1 MDNEEEYIG
10 CLKYTGKL
18 VEEGMLDARK
28 SAQALLGF
36 DEAIRFFVTKQAP
49 ELNKSDFEFPVR
61 ILKGSWE
68 LAIPVTIA
76 EWIQAGGGIAA
87 TAYAAKAAQKMAER
101 DFDSFGFKD
110 IFKKSLIATQWV
122 IKIGKHLGDLTIK
135 KFANTKFQ
143 DNNQVIGIP
152 NSEGEF
158 LYVPLEYL
166 EFYAS
171 INPKLLSNITELVE
185 DERVLSIGVYEDG
198 ELIEEKITRKHRN
211 IFTHETDEE
220 DDTLFPE
227 LQHGDNVV
235 LEGEV
240 TRGNEMSNTV
250 GFSYQGHILTAIPE
264 SGSIVRFKGS
274 LFLNCN
280 IHGDISRLDDKGKLG
295 AKRPKIIFT
304 HIEPLE
310 NDKDEL
316 SLFDTNI

>member
-1 MDNEEEYIG
+1 MENEEEYIG
-10 CLKYTGKL
+10 CLRYTGKL
-18 VEEGMLDARK
+18 VEDGMLDARK

-36 DEAIRFFVTKQAP
+36 DEAIRFFVTKQTP
-49 ELNKSDFEFPVR
+49 ELSKSDFEFPVR
-61 ILKGSWE
+61 VRKGSWE
-68 LAIPVTIA
+68 IAIPATIA
-76 EWIQAGGGIAA
+76 EWIMAGGGVAA

-101 DFDSFGFKD
+101 DFDNFGFKD

-122 IKIGKHLGDLTIK
+122 IKIGKHLGDITIK
-135 KFANTKFQ
+135 KFENTKFR
-143 DNNQVIGIP
+143 DNNQMIGIP

-171 INPKLLSNITELVE
+171 INPKLLSNITEIVE
-185 DERVLSIGVYEDG
+185 EERVLSIGVYEDS
-198 ELIEEKITRKHRN
+198 ELIEEKVTRKNRN
-211 IFTHETDEE
+211 IFTHETDA
-220 DDTLFPE
+220 DDDILFPE
-227 LQHGDNVV
+227 LLHGNKVI

-250 GFSYQGHILTAIPE
+250 GFRYLGHILTAIPE

-274 LFLNCN
+274 LFLNCK
-280 IHGDISRLDDKGKLG
+280 IHGEISRLDDKGKLG

-316 SLFDTNI
+316 SLFS